1 MIDSPLILV
10 ADDDADIR
18 LALSMLLN
26 ANGFKA
32 IESSSLKETVILA
45 QRFKPSLILLDM
57 NFHSDTTSGQDGLS
71 VLPQLI
77 SDNHNVVLMTAWA
90 TIELAVK
97 GLQLGALDFIEKPWN
112 NQSLIDSMTRHL
124 TASTKTSGQRTS
136 NARASATT
144 AKATKGFTKDS
155 TSSHRPFFNS
165 ASMKPVNDIIER
177 VAPSDANIL
186 ITGEN
191 GVGKSQLAQYIHSL
205 SLRADKPFVP
215 VNMAAIPETL
225 FESELF
231 GHKKGAFTD
240 AKADRYGRFKEA
252 HTGTIF
258 LDEIGTIPLN
268 IQPKLLHVLET
279 KSYVPVGAR
288 LTEYADTRIISA
300 TNEDLDALINQQ
312 TFRQDLYFRLNTIVI
327 DIPPLRQRPDD
338 IEPLALDLVNRFANK
353 YNQSHI
359 TFTEDALTLLRQLPW
374 PGNIRELSNV
384 IERCVL
390 MCSEQFIDQT
400 LINSLIGTP
409 KNITSDTLPTSPKNL
424 TLDDIESL
432 ETVELK
438 MIQRALE
445 VTQGNQS
452 EAAKLLDISRHAL
465 SRRIDKFGISLET

>member
-1 MIDSPLILV
+1 MDSPLILV

-77 SDNHNVVLMTAWA
+77 NDNHNVVLMTAWA

-112 NQSLIDSMTRHL
+112 NQSLIDSITRHL
-124 TASTKTSGQRTS
+124 S
-136 NARASATT
+136 ASARGSGT
-144 AKATKGFTKDS
+144 AVNATKGFTKES
-155 TSSHRPFFNS
+155 ISRHKPFFNS
-165 ASMKPVNDIIER
+165 TSMTAINDLIQR

-240 AKADRYGRFKEA
+240 AKADRHGRFKEA

-300 TNEDLDALINQQ
+300 TNEDLDAHIGQQ

-327 DIPPLRQRPDD
+327 DIPPLRQRLDD

-390 MCSEQFIDQT
+390 MCSDHIIDKT
-400 LINSLIGTP
+400 LIESLIGTP
-409 KNITSDTLPTSPKNL
+409 KNISSDTLTTSPKNL

-432 ETVELK
+432 ETIELK

-445 VTQGNQS
+445 VTRGNQS

>member
-1 MIDSPLILV
+1 LIDSPLILV

-112 NQSLIDSMTRHL
+112 NQSLIDSITRHL
-124 TASTKTSGQRTS
+124 SASTKGSG
-136 NARASATT
+136 T
-144 AKATKGFTKDS
+144 AVNATKGFTKES
-155 TSSHRPFFNS
+155 ISRHKPFFNS
-165 ASMKPVNDIIER
+165 TSMTAINDLIQR

-240 AKADRYGRFKEA
+240 AKADRHGRFKEA

-300 TNEDLDALINQQ
+300 TNEDLDAHIGQQ

-327 DIPPLRQRPDD
+327 DIPPLRQRLDD

-390 MCSEQFIDQT
+390 MCSDHIIDKT
-400 LINSLIGTP
+400 LIESLIGTP
-409 KNITSDTLPTSPKNL
+409 KNISSDTLTSSPKNL

-432 ETVELK
+432 ETIELK

-445 VTQGNQS
+445 VTRGNQS

>member
-77 SDNHNVVLMTAWA
+77 NDNHNVVLMTAWA

-112 NQSLIDSMTRHL
+112 NQSLIDSITRHL
-124 TASTKTSGQRTS
+124 S
-136 NARASATT
+136 ASARGSGT
-144 AKATKGFTKDS
+144 AVNATKGFTKES
-155 TSSHRPFFNS
+155 ISRHKPFFNS
-165 ASMKPVNDIIER
+165 TSMTAINDLIQR

-240 AKADRYGRFKEA
+240 AKADRHGRFKEA

-300 TNEDLDALINQQ
+300 TNEDLDAHIGQQ

-327 DIPPLRQRPDD
+327 DIPPLRQRLDD

-390 MCSEQFIDQT
+390 MCSDHIIDKT
-400 LINSLIGTP
+400 LIESLIGTP
-409 KNITSDTLPTSPKNL
+409 KNISSDTLTTSPKNL

-432 ETVELK
+432 ETIELK

-445 VTQGNQS
+445 VTRGNQS

>member
-112 NQSLIDSMTRHL
+112 NQSLIDSITRHL
-124 TASTKTSGQRTS
+124 SASTKGSG
-136 NARASATT
+136 T
-144 AKATKGFTKDS
+144 AVNATKGFTKES
-155 TSSHRPFFNS
+155 ISRHKPFFNS
-165 ASMKPVNDIIER
+165 TSMTAINDLIQR

-240 AKADRYGRFKEA
+240 AKADRHGRFKEA

-300 TNEDLDALINQQ
+300 TNEDLDAHIGQQ

-327 DIPPLRQRPDD
+327 DIPPLRQRLDD

-390 MCSEQFIDQT
+390 MCSDHIIDKT
-400 LINSLIGTP
+400 LIESLIGTP
-409 KNITSDTLPTSPKNL
+409 KNISSDTLTSSPKNL

-432 ETVELK
+432 ETIELK

-445 VTQGNQS
+445 VTRGNQS